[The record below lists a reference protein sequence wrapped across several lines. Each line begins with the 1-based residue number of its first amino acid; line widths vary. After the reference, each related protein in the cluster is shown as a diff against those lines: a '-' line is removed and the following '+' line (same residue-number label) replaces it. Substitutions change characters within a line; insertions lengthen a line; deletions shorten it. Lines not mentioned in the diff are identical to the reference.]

1 MILNATMLGTMLV
14 AGRAVVRGEMTLGGW
29 VAVQS
34 WVASLFVPLNFLGAY
49 MLPSCFLLLQLILAY
64 YMHRFYI

>member
-14 AGRAVVRGEMTLGGW
+14 AGRAVVRGDMTIGGW

-34 WVASLFVPLNFLGAY
+34 WIVSLFGPLNFLGMY
-49 MLPSCFLLLQLILAY
+49 
-64 YMHRFYI
+64 